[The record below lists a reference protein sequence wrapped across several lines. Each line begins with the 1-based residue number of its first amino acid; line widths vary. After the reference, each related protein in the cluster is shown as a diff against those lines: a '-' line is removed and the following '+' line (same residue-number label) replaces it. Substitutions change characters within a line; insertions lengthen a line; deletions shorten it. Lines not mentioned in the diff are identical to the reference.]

1 MELWR
6 ALMIPTTGG
15 SLGDNGFGVIAS
27 SDPNLRTLSSFITR
41 TIGIAILKARLLSK
55 SFTREA
61 IPQFY
66 RLLNFACQCSI
77 TFRTE
82 PSRSSVSFEVTGS
95 WISLE
100 NISDFPKI
108 LFTHTFEPKLLR
120 VCIRFKSILETIW
133 LLPYLINSQ
142 NSSPLIPNRGY
153 RCIDTAFI
161 QNRVIDVMAFST

>member
-1 MELWR
+1 MALWR

-15 SLGDNGFGVIAS
+15 SLDDNGFGVIAS
-27 SDPNLRTLSSFITR
+27 SDPNPRTLSSFITR

-55 SFTREA
+55 SFTREG

-66 RLLNFACQCSI
+66 RLLNFVCQRSI

-82 PSRSSVSFEVTGS
+82 PSRSFVSSEVIGS

-100 NISDFPKI
+100 NISSFPKT
-108 LFTHTFEPKLLR
+108 LFTPMFEPKLLR
-120 VCIRFKSILETIW
+120 VCTRFKSILETIW
-133 LLPYLINSQ
+133 LPLYLISSRNG
-142 NSSPLIPNRGY
+142 SPLIPNTGY

-161 QNRVIDVMAFST
+161 QNRVIDVMAFTT